1 MATKLIPVDPPQS
14 RDIAKQNIRL
24 LVGNQP
30 RLLPDDVVLIIPVAT
45 VRDDERNLGLRIMD
59 ELLNLLALGYQ
70 RIMRW
75 TLSILRQ
82 RESIRHREPKFPQPM
97 RV

>member
-30 RLLPDDVVLIIPVAT
+30 RLLPDDIVLFIPVAT
-45 VRDDERNLGLRIMD
+45 VRDDERYLGLRIID
-59 ELLNLLALGYQ
+59 ELFNLLALRHQ

-75 TLSILRQ
+75 TLSALR
-82 RESIRHREPKFPQPM
+82 
-97 RV
+97 